1 MFRRKLKALEYPSA
15 DGLNTADPKELKVL
29 VVWLEDQ
36 KIRHYKI
43 EDRAGLHNHEGE
55 EWTRTFK
62 QYMHQLE
69 CPFNVDTHLQSVVD
83 WLLGVAMRYEY
94 EDTAKEHSEL
104 RCGLASLDP
113 SQKVPLALHSDPGK
127 SALDIDPSNPTFSS
141 GVKALAKIMQVTQ
154 HPDPSVLLEAVTIVI
169 QEKLSDSALEAAK
182 SDKAGADGGR
192 KKKVK
197 QFNVT
202 AKECG
207 FDLGDPVLSEAA
219 KVLRLLH
226 IQELRDLQ
234 THINEVI
241 VAVQAVTANPKTDQ
255 TLGRVGK

>member
-1 MFRRKLKALEYPSA
+1 MYNYHSLFSASLPTPTCNMTGADVGRKKKVKQF
-15 DGLNTADPKELKVL
+15 NVTAKECGFDLGDPVL
-29 VVWLEDQ
+29 SE
-36 KIRHYKI
+36 
-43 EDRAGLHNHEGE
+43 A
-55 EWTRTFK
+55 TFK
-62 QYMHQLE
+62 QYLHQLE
-69 CPFNVDTHLQSVVD
+69 CPFNIDTHLQSVVD
-83 WLLGVAMRYEY
+83 WLLGVAVRYEY
-94 EDTAKEHSEL
+94 ENTAKEHPEL

-113 SQKVPLALHSDPGK
+113 SPLALHSDPGK
-127 SALDIDPSNPTFSS
+127 SALDIDPSNPTFST

-182 SDKAGADGGR
+182 SDKAGADVGR

-226 IQELRDLQ
+226 MQELRDLQ
-234 THINEVI
+234 TNINEVI
-241 VAVQAVTANPKTDQ
+241 VAVQAITANPKTDQ